1 MGFGDD
7 LIEGLRQALAATP
20 RNTSLRQHLA
30 EMLLQHGEP
39 EAAIVEL
46 KTVLQQEERPDAY
59 LLLAEAYQDVQK
71 FSTSLALLESLSARD
86 YPRVDLLMARYH
98 LHHEAIPLARD
109 FYRKALAKD
118 PQLKNQDLEKRLFI
132 SVSLGVSESS
142 ADAAETLI
150 SSSSEPSSE
159 REQPLAM
166 PAQPQAL
173 TPPGEL
179 FQQEKPMIDFS
190 QVGGMDQV
198 KAEIN
203 IKFIAPFKHPE
214 LYANYGK
221 KSGGGVLLYG
231 TPGCGKTHLA
241 RASAGEVAADF
252 ISVDIHDILDMWLGQ
267 SEKNLHSMFAEAR
280 KKRPCVLFFDEV
292 DALGSKR
299 SDMRHSAGRQLINQF
314 LVELDGQKDSNE
326 GLLILAATNT
336 PWQLDSAFRRPGRF
350 DRIIFV
356 PPPDAAG
363 REAILKL
370 LLQQKPLETIDYGVL
385 ARKTPHYSGADLA
398 AVVDLAIERKL
409 SEAVKSGKA
418 EALSQKDLLQAIK
431 ATHPSTKEWFTTARN
446 YALYANQGGLY
457 DDILRYLDNTP
468 F

>member
-30 EMLLQHGEP
+30 EMLLQHGQP

-46 KTVLQQEERPDAY
+46 KTVLQHEERPESY
-59 LLLAEAYQDVQK
+59 LLLAEAYQDIQK
-71 FSTSLALLESLSARD
+71 FSAALALLESLSAND
-86 YPRVDLLMARYH
+86 YPRVDFLMARHH
-98 LHHEAIPLARD
+98 LHHDAMAAARDCYRRALAR
-109 FYRKALAKD
+109 A
-118 PQLKNQDLEKRLFI
+118 PQLKNEDLEKRLFI
-132 SVSLGVSESS
+132 SVSLGVAEPPASE
-142 ADAAETLI
+142 AAE
-150 SSSSEPSSE
+150 
-159 REQPLAM
+159 REAPLSL
-166 PAQPQAL
+166 PAQGQGL

-179 FQQEKPMIDFS
+179 FQKEKPMIDFS

-214 LYANYGK
+214 LYASYGK

-231 TPGCGKTHLA
+231 PPGCGKTHLA

-267 SEKNLHSMFAEAR
+267 SEKNLHGMFTEAR

-356 PPPDAAG
+356 PPPDGAG
-363 REAILKL
+363 REAILRL
-370 LLQQKPLETIDYGVL
+370 LLAQKPVESIDYGVL
-385 ARKTPHYSGADLA
+385 ARKTPHYSGADLE
-398 AVVDLAIERKL
+398 AVVDLAIEKKL
-409 SEAVKSGKA
+409 GEAVKSGRA
-418 EALSQKDLLQAIK
+418 EALTQKDLLQAIK

>member
-1 MGFGDD
+1 MGFGDE
-7 LIEGLRQALAATP
+7 LIDGLRQALAAAP

-30 EMLLQHGEP
+30 EMLLQHGQP
-39 EAAIVEL
+39 EAAITEL
-46 KTVLQQEERPDAY
+46 KVVLQQQERPDSY
-59 LLLAEAYQDVQK
+59 LLLAEAYQDIQK
-71 FSTSLALLESLSARD
+71 FSTALALLESLSASD
-86 YPRVDLLMARYH
+86 YPRVDLLLARHH
-98 LHHEAIPLARD
+98 LHHDAIPLARD
-109 FYRKALAKD
+109 FYHKALAKD
-118 PQLKNQDLEKRLFI
+118 PQLKNQDLENRLFI
-132 SVSLGVSESS
+132 SVSMGVSESPS
-142 ADAAETLI
+142 DQEPPLALPAH
-150 SSSSEPSSE
+150 SQSPSSHG
-159 REQPLAM
+159 
-166 PAQPQAL
+166 L
-173 TPPGEL
+173 TPPAEL
-179 FQQEKPMIDFS
+179 FEKEKPMIDFS

-214 LYANYGK
+214 LYASYGK

-231 TPGCGKTHLA
+231 PPGCGKTHLA

-267 SEKNLHSMFAEAR
+267 SEKNLHGMFTEAR

-314 LVELDGQKDSNE
+314 LIELDGQKDSNE
-326 GLLILAATNT
+326 GLLILAATNA

-370 LLQQKPLETIDYGVL
+370 LLQQKPVESMDYGVL

-398 AVVDLAIERKL
+398 AVVDMAIEKKL
-409 SEAVKSGKA
+409 GEAVKTGKA

-431 ATHPSTKEWFTTARN
+431 AIHPSTKEWFTTARN

>member
-39 EAAIVEL
+39 EAAIIEL
-46 KTVLQQEERPDAY
+46 KTLLQQEERPESY
-59 LLLAEAYQDVQK
+59 LLLAEAYQSTQK
-71 FSTSLALLESLSARD
+71 FSTALALLESLSAAD
-86 YPRVDLLMARYH
+86 YPRVYLLMAHHH
-98 LHHEAIPLARD
+98 LHHDAIALARD

-118 PQLKNQDLEKRLFI
+118 PQFKNQDLEKRLFI
-132 SVSLGVSESS
+132 SVSMGVSETSESS
-142 ADAAETLI
+142 AADAPLD
-150 SSSSEPSSE
+150 
-159 REQPLAM
+159 RELPIAL
-166 PAQPQAL
+166 PAQPQGLA
-173 TPPGEL
+173 PPGEL

-214 LYANYGK
+214 LYASYGK

-231 TPGCGKTHLA
+231 PPGCGKTHIA
-241 RASAGEVAADF
+241 RASAGEVTANF
-252 ISVDIHDILDMWLGQ
+252 ISVDIHDVLDMWLGQ
-267 SEKNLHSMFAEAR
+267 SEKNLHGMFSEAR

-314 LVELDGQKDSNE
+314 LVELDGQKDSND
-326 GLLILAATNT
+326 GLLILAATNA

-370 LLQQKPLETIDYGVL
+370 LLQQKPVETMDYSVL
-385 ARKTPHYSGADLA
+385 ARKTPHYSGADLE
-398 AVVDLAIERKL
+398 AVVDLAVEKKL
-409 SEAVKSGKA
+409 GEAVKSGKA
-418 EALSQKDLLQAIK
+418 EAISQKDILQAIK
-431 ATHPSTKEWFTTARN
+431 ATHPSTKEWFTTAKN

-468 F
+468 L